1 MKWIGRTWRKWKWI
15 DCQSVTDRQSLGQ
28 KSLRRQREKTERE
41 ERVDRARRARRAR
54 ARERERERERERDG
68 GPAEVDQIRTR
79 SRYRPFGTARVF
91 WCSDICRRLFS
102 IILYNMDF
110 KSFNLGG
117 SGQSSRSLL
126 SSSSQMMQ
134 NAASGIGQGSKS
146 MSLGLNSL
154 TKSVSG
160 AVSSLPNLPTLS
172 TEKKKNEEKQQQIAF
187 VMSLLEDVRLQSP
200 ATHTGFVVAFSTA
213 TVSPVSNPHVKFRW
227 FKMNSLVPDQF
238 HQVDESS
245 RAWYPPTADDIG
257 CKICVQCE
265 DKLGQGFSRYIE
277 VGRRIGWG
285 YKPF

>member
-1 MKWIGRTWRKWKWI
+1 VVLDDAVQK
-15 DCQSVTDRQSLGQ
+15 CQLSYQSASFINGMASV
-28 KSLRRQREKTERE
+28 RRVLHVNTFMMM
-41 ERVDRARRARRAR
+41 DL
-54 ARERERERERERDG
+54 
-68 GPAEVDQIRTR
+68 
-79 SRYRPFGTARVF
+79 YR
-91 WCSDICRRLFS
+91 
-102 IILYNMDF
+102 
-110 KSFNLGG
+110 
-117 SGQSSRSLL
+117 
-126 SSSSQMMQ
+126 
-134 NAASGIGQGSKS
+134 
-146 MSLGLNSL
+146 
-154 TKSVSG
+154 
-160 AVSSLPNLPTLS
+160 
-172 TEKKKNEEKQQQIAF
+172 KQQQIAF

-285 YKPF
+285 DKPF